1 MRVSI
6 ATKYHTGRDG
16 VDVMKKF
23 VLGVAATTCLVIAG
37 CGTGPAVQ
45 GPSANNRLTTGQ
57 QQNTTTSSSNSL
69 SNSSFNNATST
80 GAVSVVDLQPYTG
93 FQVQGIA
100 VSIPKGWNPSTTTGG
115 DYKAITFSNP
125 ANPQEQ
131 VRVLYSTCVG
141 CYMNANGKPDPARV
155 ISEKNA
161 SNVQISGAGGLIANY
176 DFNVAG
182 SSYQGTGRVQVS
194 TNQSGYAEIDV
205 LVSQQNQALR
215 SAIINSFNYAS

>member
-1 MRVSI
+1 
-6 ATKYHTGRDG
+6 
-16 VDVMKKF
+16 MKKF
-23 VLGVAATTCLVIAG
+23 VLGIAATTCLVITG
-37 CGTGPAVQ
+37 CGTSPAVQ
-45 GPSANNRLTTGQ
+45 RPSANNRLTTGQ
-57 QQNTTTSSSNSL
+57 QQNTTTNSSNSP
-69 SNSSFNNATST
+69 SNNATST
-80 GAVSVVDLQPYTG
+80 GPVSVVDLQPFTG
-93 FQVQGIA
+93 FQGQGIT

-141 CYMNANGKPDPARV
+141 CYMNANGKPDPAQV

-161 SNVQISGAGGLIANY
+161 SNVQVSGAGGLIANY

-194 TNQSGYAEIDV
+194 TNQSGYTEIDV

-215 SAIINSFNYAS
+215 DAIMNSFNYAS